1 MQKPDPKSQFP
12 DPFFMSEQLL
22 NLTEVKQLLDL
33 NDDEIMRMVREGKL
47 NAFKIGGSFLRF
59 DRTQVYSLKTRLDV
73 ARETKAR
80 RYTFWSRITDFL
92 KFYGLYIL
100 SVAVIL
106 YVLYYF
112 LVKG

>member
-1 MQKPDPKSQFP
+1 MV
-12 DPFFMSEQLL
+12 MTEQLL
-22 NLTEVKQLLDL
+22 NLTEVKQLLVL
-33 NDDEIMRMVREGKL
+33 NDDEVMKLVREGKL
-47 NAFKIGGSFLRF
+47 NAFKIGGTYLRF
-59 DRTQVYSLKTRLDV
+59 DKHQVMALKTRMDV
-73 ARETKAR
+73 VKQEKASK
-80 RYTFWSRITDFL
+80 YSFWGRIIDFV

>member
-1 MQKPDPKSQFP
+1 MT
-12 DPFFMSEQLL
+12 EQLL
-22 NLTEVKQLLDL
+22 NLTEVKQLLVL
-33 NDDEIMRMVREGKL
+33 NDEEVMKLVREGKL
-47 NAFKIGGSFLRF
+47 NAFKIGGTYLRF
-59 DRTQVYSLKTRLDV
+59 DKNQVVALKTRMDV
-73 ARETKAR
+73 VKHAKDS
-80 RYTFWSRITDFL
+80 RYSFWSRITDFL

>member
-1 MQKPDPKSQFP
+1 MT
-12 DPFFMSEQLL
+12 EQLL
-22 NLTEVKQLLDL
+22 NLTEVKQLLVL
-33 NDDEIMRMVREGKL
+33 NDDEVMKLIREGKL
-47 NAFKIGGSFLRF
+47 NAFKIGGTYLRF
-59 DRTQVYSLKTRLDV
+59 DKNQVMALKVRMDIVRESKTGGYSLG
-73 ARETKAR
+73 
-80 RYTFWSRITDFL
+80 SRITDFF